1 MSRSARTA
9 VSSCG
14 FRMMFTGWAR
24 VVAEALILFGSAW
37 SSAQQNATLSPVV
50 RQFVKI
56 ESPVIALT
64 HVRVI
69 DGTGSPVRENQTLV
83 ISGDKIQGIGDSTVT
98 VIPSGAKT
106 LDLTGYTVIPGLV
119 GMHDHLFYPQP
130 VNLAGRR
137 VRGEL
142 QFEEQ
147 SSFTFPRLYLAAG
160 V

>member
-1 MSRSARTA
+1 
-9 VSSCG
+9 
-14 FRMMFTGWAR
+14 MMFTGWAR

-69 DGTGSPVRENQTLV
+69 DGTGSPVRENQTIV

-106 LDLTGYTVIPGLV
+106 LGLTRQRRLVRLGSPAHPRKDGL
-119 GMHDHLFYPQP
+119 
-130 VNLAGRR
+130 RC
-137 VRGEL
+137 
-142 QFEEQ
+142 
-147 SSFTFPRLYLAAG
+147 S
-160 V
+160 